1 MLRALLRE
9 LTRFRSWLAV
19 VLDTSH
25 KLFPGRLAYKHE
37 LSTIEITAFAGN
49 HLLIGEGEYGQVYA
63 VQPTETSPE
72 LGNMI
77 KLGTTRYG
85 KSSAELCQIV
95 DWNGSEIIFDI
106 KYEIE
111 PLVAGY
117 LESRGRVITIDLSQ
131 GLGGQYDPLQ
141 GHTKDRELHKL
152 AKHLVYDPND
162 KETILSVR
170 GAKMVTKIF
179 LAAIELEE
187 RPLPYLASLI
197 NLGVNEVAAAL
208 NAVSPDL
215 AQTFLGAKYKPGKD
229 YEKNEFRVDSW
240 ETVSARLYAFLTAD
254 IVRNFAGS
262 DFTAHDLYFA
272 DKPVF
277 VFIKFHESDLLSM
290 APLIKFVCESLMMEL
305 LNAYDHAPDEMK
317 ASARQI
323 LWSMDEAGRIGIPNL
338 PEHAS
343 TVVGRKISLSLSAQ
357 SRSQFNAIY
366 GHDRTKNLFNNI
378 RTQLVFC
385 QADLDTAQH
394 YSIRMGDTSGYAHSE
409 SEHHGETTST
419 GKSERA
425 IPVMSPQEFM
435 HMDKGEL
442 VCFSLEHKPI
452 RLKSMNANRHPQL
465 KDRFGQTPPERAGI
479 APTTESQAEKPAAPK
494 PAPLQSWHYDPQLF
508 RKWPQFTDERG
519 VGEYVQDREQGNEVS
534 LGL

>member
-1 MLRALLRE
+1 
-9 LTRFRSWLAV
+9 

-37 LSTIEITAFAGN
+37 LNTIEITAFDGN

-63 VQPTETSPE
+63 VKPTEKSPE

-85 KSSAELCQIV
+85 KSSAEFCQIV
-95 DWNGSEIIFDI
+95 DWDGSEVIFDI
-106 KYEIE
+106 KGEIY
-111 PLVAGY
+111 PKVAGY
-117 LESRGRVITIDLSQ
+117 LATRGRLITIDLSQ
-131 GLGGQYDPLQ
+131 GLGDQYDPLQ
-141 GHTKDRELHKL
+141 GHTSDRELHKL
-152 AKHLVYDPND
+152 AKHLVYDPHD
-162 KETILSVR
+162 KETIFSDR
-170 GAKMVTKIF
+170 GAKMVTQIF
-179 LAAIELEE
+179 LAAIELEQ

-197 NLGVNEVAAAL
+197 NLGVNEVAAQL

-215 AQTFLGAKYKPGKD
+215 AQTFLGATYKPGKD
-229 YEKNEFRVDSW
+229 YEKSEFRVDSW
-240 ETVSARLYAFLTAD
+240 DTVSTRLYSFLTAD
-254 IVRNFAGS
+254 MVRNFAGS

-272 DKPVF
+272 EKPVF

-317 ASARQI
+317 ARARQI

-394 YSIRMGDTSGYAHSE
+394 YLIRMGDTSGYAHSE
-409 SEHHGETTST
+409 SEYGETRIST

-425 IPVMSPQEFM
+425 IPVMSPQDFM
-435 HMDKGEL
+435 AMDKGEL
-442 VCFSLEHKPI
+442 VCFSLEQKPI
-452 RLKSMNANRHPQL
+452 RLKSMYAKRHPQL
-465 KDRFGQTPPERAGI
+465 MERLGQPPPERAGI
-479 APTTESQAEKPAAPK
+479 SPTAASQTEMPSAPK
-494 PAPLQSWHYDPQLF
+494 PPPLQSWHYDPQLF
-508 RKWPQFTDERG
+508 RKWPQFSDERG
-519 VGEYVQDREQGNEVS
+519 VGEYAQEVDQGNEVS

>member
-1 MLRALLRE
+1 MLMQFLKI
-9 LTRFRSWLAV
+9 FSQWVSWLAV
-19 VLDTSH
+19 VLDSSH

-37 LSTIEITAFAGN
+37 LNTIEITAFAGN
-49 HLLIGEGEYGQVYA
+49 HLLIGEGEYGQVYG
-63 VQPTETSPE
+63 VKPTKKRRE
-72 LGNMI
+72 LGNSI

-95 DWNGSEIIFDI
+95 DWDGSGFIFDI
-106 KYEIE
+106 KGEIY
-111 PLVAGY
+111 PKVAGY
-117 LESRGRVITIDLSQ
+117 LASKGRVITIDLSQ
-131 GLGGQYDPLQ
+131 GLGDQYDPLQ

-162 KETILSVR
+162 KETIFSDR
-170 GAKMVTKIF
+170 GAKMVTQIF

-215 AQTFLGAKYKPGKD
+215 AQTFLGATYKPGKD

-240 ETVSARLYAFLTAD
+240 ETVSTRLFAFLTAD
-254 IVRNFAGS
+254 MVRTFAGS

-277 VFIKFHESDLLSM
+277 VFINFHESDLLSM
-290 APLIKFVCESLMMEL
+290 GPLIKFVCESLMMEL
-305 LNAYDHAPDEMK
+305 LNAYDHASDEMK

-338 PEHAS
+338 PEHSS

-385 QADLDTAQH
+385 QADFATAEH
-394 YSIRMGDTSGYAHSE
+394 YSKRMGETSGFAHSE
-409 SEHHGETTST
+409 SEHGGETTGT

-425 IPVMSPQEFM
+425 IPVMSPQDFM
-435 HMDKGEL
+435 AMDKGEL

-452 RLKSMNANRHPQL
+452 RLKSMNATRHPQL
-465 KDRFGQTPPERAGI
+465 KDRLGITPPDI
-479 APTTESQAEKPAAPK
+479 AKAPPLATPDEAPARTPS
-494 PAPLQSWHYDPQLF
+494 PLSPWHFDPQLF
-508 RKWPQFTDERG
+508 RKWPQHVAAERG
-519 VGEYVQDREQGNEVS
+519 VGEHAHDVDQVNEVS
-534 LGL
+534 LGV

>member
-1 MLRALLRE
+1 M
-9 LTRFRSWLAV
+9 LTRFFKIFSKWVSWLAV

-37 LSTIEITAFAGN
+37 LNTIEITGFDGN

-63 VQPTETSPE
+63 VQPTALSPE

-95 DWNGSEIIFDI
+95 DWDGSAFIFDI
-106 KYEIE
+106 KGEIY
-111 PLVAGY
+111 PTVAGY
-117 LESRGRVITIDLSQ
+117 LATRGRLITIDLSQ
-131 GLGGQYDPLQ
+131 GLGDQYDPLQ
-141 GHTKDRELHKL
+141 GHTSERELYKL
-152 AKHLVYDPND
+152 AKHLVYDPRD
-162 KETILSVR
+162 KETIFSDR
-170 GAKMVTKIF
+170 GAKMLTQIF
-179 LAAIELEE
+179 LAARKLEE

-208 NAVSPDL
+208 NAVSPAL

-317 ASARQI
+317 ARARQI

-343 TVVGRKISLSLSAQ
+343 TVVGRKISLSVSAQ
-357 SRSQFNAIY
+357 SRSQFNAVY

-385 QADLDTAQH
+385 QADLETAQH
-394 YSIRMGDTSGYAHSE
+394 YSIRMGDTSGYTYSE
-409 SEHHGETTST
+409 SEYGESRTST
-419 GKSERA
+419 GKSERE
-425 IPVMSPQEFM
+425 IPVMSPQDFLE
-435 HMDKGEL
+435 MDDGEA
-442 VCFSLEHKPI
+442 VCFIGKKIKPF
-452 RLKSMNANRHPQL
+452 RVKSMDSRRHPQL
-465 KDRFGQTPPERAGI
+465 AK
-479 APTTESQAEKPAAPK
+479 
-494 PAPLQSWHYDPQLF
+494 
-508 RKWPQFTDERG
+508 
-519 VGEYVQDREQGNEVS
+519 
-534 LGL
+534 